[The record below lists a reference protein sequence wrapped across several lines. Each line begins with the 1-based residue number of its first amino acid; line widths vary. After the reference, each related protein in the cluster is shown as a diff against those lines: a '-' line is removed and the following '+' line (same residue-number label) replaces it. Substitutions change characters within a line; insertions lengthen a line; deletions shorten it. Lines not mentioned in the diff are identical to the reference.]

1 MKLQFFKLLSLISI
15 LVMTILLAGGTGT
28 ALALPVC
35 DPAYVTVAGSEI
47 TVIPTGVD
55 DTANLQ
61 CAFDV
66 AIATGPGVNVRLVA
80 GAYHTA
86 QIVVFGFYG
95 HFSGAGANE
104 TIIYNLPHLYVVAD
118 FLNPP
123 SAENPWPELF
133 YFFDGDFSISKLA
146 IRIIGQEPVQEWS
159 ISGMFLNE
167 LAAAILISGTE
178 VYAEIDHVLIEG
190 EIKPASLLG
199 YNLLNGIMY
208 EGWEEWLGNPPIS
221 GSYRLTD
228 STFLTVGWASP
239 IINLANASVVITRN
253 YYKNTFIA
261 TDGGDFVNSTIEYS
275 HNNIDGGLIGL
286 DFWNGDPPTDTDS
299 TFLVKNNRFRT
310 DFAGIA
316 LEQTLGEGND
326 CLILGNNVQQVGE
339 FGIYLS
345 PGVHHC
351 TVVGGSNKTNVL
363 DLGTDN
369 ILVGVNNMGTGVG
382 PTIGSLL
389 RPRIP

>member
-1 MKLQFFKLLSLISI
+1 MNTRVRI
-15 LVMTILLAGGTGT
+15 MTCL
-28 ALALPVC
+28 ALALAITFTLGTSTAITATAC
-35 DPAYVTVAGSEI
+35 DPTFVIQQANVFTVL
-47 TVIPTGVD
+47 PTGTD
-55 DTANLQ
+55 DTVNLQ
-61 CAFDV
+61 CAFDAAV
-66 AIATGPGVNVRLVA
+66 AAGPGANVRLVA

-86 QIVVFGFYG
+86 QIVVFDFYG

-104 TIIYNLPHLYVVAD
+104 TTIYNLPHLYVVAD

-133 YFFDGDFSISKLA
+133 YFFDGDFSISNLA
-146 IRIIGQEPVQEWS
+146 IRIIGEEPVQEWS
-159 ISGMFLNE
+159 ISGMSLNE

-178 VYAEIDHVLIEG
+178 AYAEIDHVLIEG

-208 EGWEEWLGNPPIS
+208 EGWAEWLGNPPIS

-239 IINLANASVVITRN
+239 IINLANASVVISRN
-253 YYKNTFIA
+253 NYKNTFIA
-261 TDGGDFVNSTIEYS
+261 TDGGDFVSSTIEYS
-275 HNNIDGGLIGL
+275 HNDIDGGLMGL
-286 DFWNGDPPTDTDS
+286 EFWNGDPSTDTDS

-310 DFAGIA
+310 DLAGIA

-339 FGIYLS
+339 YGVYLGEGI
-345 PGVHHC
+345 HHC

-382 PTIGSLL
+382 HTIGGIL
-389 RPRIP
+389 RVR